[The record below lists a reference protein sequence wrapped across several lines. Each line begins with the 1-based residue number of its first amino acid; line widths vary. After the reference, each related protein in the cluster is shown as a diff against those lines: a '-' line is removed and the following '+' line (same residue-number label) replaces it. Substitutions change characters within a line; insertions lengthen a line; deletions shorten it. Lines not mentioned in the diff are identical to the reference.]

1 MTDIPSAVEQLSR
14 ATQRSYYTKDR
25 VNELQI
31 AFSRLAS
38 AAGMSQGQLNS
49 ILKTKSDEWNDSTS
63 EQKVGPGNFYPPAFK
78 ERLIAELEAFDG
90 H

>member
-25 VNELQI
+25 ENELQT

-49 ILKTKSDEWNDSTS
+49 VLKTKTDDWNDSAY
-63 EQKVGPGNFYPPAFK
+63 EPKVVPGNFYPPAFK
-78 ERLIAELEAFDG
+78 EQLVAELEKP
-90 H
+90 